1 VRRCASLF
9 LKEIFV
15 FSKNLSLMSEIARMF
30 HRCKLRDYAN
40 YLKWKCKDHSSNE
53 KMGSVLLRYNDVGC
67 KSDLLFLSKPRP
79 CAILLLIVMTPIC
92 ISSLSTTCS

>member
-1 VRRCASLF
+1 MRCCASLF

-40 YLKWKCKDHSSNE
+40 YLKWKCKDHLAW
-53 KMGSVLLRYNDVGC
+53 KMDST
-67 KSDLLFLSKPRP
+67 
-79 CAILLLIVMTPIC
+79 CATALQRCRV
-92 ISSLSTTCS
+92 